1 MHEHSVER
9 PTLGGILRGQLLS
22 AHRFDDIEWI
32 GGATHHI
39 DALGITHANHAAT
52 FAQITNMGN
61 TSGAER
67 ITRSKVLPVLYFPR
81 NKPRSW
87 LTRSAQSSDSG
98 GGLNIQ

>member
-52 FAQITNMGN
+52 FAQIINMGN
-61 TSGAER
+61 TNGGRASHEE
-67 ITRSKVLPVLYFPR
+67 
-81 NKPRSW
+81 
-87 LTRSAQSSDSG
+87 QSSPGTLFST
-98 GGLNIQ
+98 